1 MSKTNRQSVLF
12 EDLGTKPVRALF
24 DADVLSSD
32 GGLSLL
38 AALDRGI
45 GLSKRLT
52 SKLTD
57 GRMPGRVSHSY
68 LELFQQR
75 VLGIAAGYSDGNDA
89 QQTAGDPMMKMA
101 VGRAPI
107 SGADLAS
114 QPTLSR
120 FENAVSPRSVLAATR
135 AMETFVIER
144 VARRHRK
151 AKVVTIDVDSTVDP
165 AHGKQEQ
172 IFFSGYY
179 DTWCFLPL
187 LAFLSVD
194 GDPQQY
200 LFHARLRPGNSRDPR
215 GVIPMLRRT
224 IAAVRQKFGKVTVR
238 VRADA
243 GFYRPHL
250 LAVLESLRV
259 EYVVSLPKNKAVDAL
274 SAKVM
279 TKARK
284 QAEQSEATATLFEE
298 FQYAADSWP
307 AERRVIC
314 KAEVLVYP
322 GRSTK
327 DNQRYVVTNRLR
339 PAAESIYE
347 WYCQRGESENRIK
360 ELKLDLAMDRT
371 SCTRFVANQLRVLM
385 TAAAFALF
393 QELRW
398 RLRASAAGRST
409 VARLREMLVKV
420 AVRVT
425 ESVRRIVCHM
435 PAHHAWRE
443 LWQRA
448 ALACGAAV
456 A

>member
-1 MSKTNRQSVLF
+1 MSKTNRQCVLF
-12 EDLGTKPVRALF
+12 EDLTAKPVVATF
-24 DADVLSSD
+24 DADALSSD

-45 GLSKRLT
+45 QLS
-52 SKLTD
+52 SKLASKLDDT
-57 GRMPGRVSHSY
+57 RVPGRVSHSY
-68 LELFQQR
+68 SELLQQR
-75 VLGIAAGYSDGNDA
+75 ILGIAAGYSDGNDA
-89 QQTAGDPMMKMA
+89 QQIAADPMMKLA
-101 VGRAPI
+101 IGRAPI
-107 SGADLAS
+107 SGSDLAS

-120 FENAVSPRSVLAATR
+120 FENGVSARSVVAAGR
-135 AMETFVIER
+135 EMETLVIER
-144 VARRHRK
+144 LARRHRK
-151 AKVVTIDVDSTVDP
+151 AKVVTIDIDSTVDP
-165 AHGKQEQ
+165 AHGEQQQ
-172 IFFSGYY
+172 IFFSGYH

-194 GDPQQY
+194 DDPQQY

-224 IAAVRQKFGKVTVR
+224 IAAIRKKFGNVTIRVR
-238 VRADA
+238 VDA

-250 LAVLESLRV
+250 LDVLESLRV
-259 EYVVSLPKNKAVDAL
+259 EYVVSMPKNKALNAL

-279 TKARK
+279 AKARK
-284 QAEQSEATATLFEE
+284 QAQQSDATATLFEE
-298 FQYAADSWP
+298 FDYAAKSWP
-307 AERRVIC
+307 RPRRVIC

-322 GRSTK
+322 GRTTK
-327 DNQRYVVTNRLR
+327 DNQRYVVTNRMR
-339 PAAESIYE
+339 PSAASAYE
-347 WYCQRGESENRIK
+347 WYCQRGDSENRIK

-398 RLRASAAGRST
+398 RLRASEAGRST
-409 VARLREMLVKV
+409 VARLRDMLVKV

-435 PAHHAWRE
+435 PTHHAWRD
-443 LWQRA
+443 LWRRA
-448 ALACGAAV
+448 ALACGAAL

>member
-12 EDLGTKPVRALF
+12 EDLGTKPVVAVF
-24 DADVLSSD
+24 HDDALSSD

-45 GLSKRLT
+45 KLSSTLASRLA
-52 SKLTD
+52 D

-89 QQTAGDPMMKMA
+89 QQTARDPMMKMA

-107 SGADLAS
+107 SGTDLAS

-120 FENAVSPRSVLAATR
+120 FENAVSPKSVVAATR
-135 AMETFVIER
+135 EMETFVITR

-151 AKVVTIDVDSTVDP
+151 AKVVTIDIDSTADP
-165 AHGKQEQ
+165 AHGSQQ
-172 IFFSGYY
+172 HIFFSGYY

-187 LAFLSVD
+187 LAFISVD

-215 GVIPMLRRT
+215 GVLPMLRRT
-224 IAAVRQKFGKVTVR
+224 IAAVRQKFGKVTIR

-250 LAVLESLRV
+250 LDVLESLGV
-259 EYVVSLPKNKAVDAL
+259 EYVVSLPKNKALDGL

-279 TKARK
+279 AKARK

-298 FQYAADSWP
+298 FQYQPESWP
-307 AERRVIC
+307 AKRRVIC

-339 PAAESIYE
+339 PAPETAYE

-360 ELKLDLAMDRT
+360 ELKLDLSMDRT

-398 RLRASAAGRST
+398 RLRASEAGRTT
-409 VARLREMLVKV
+409 VGRLRDMLVKV

-448 ALACGAAV
+448 ALACGAAL